1 VPLERRRIG
10 RFVLLAAGLG
20 AAFYLGT
27 LAPKTQHVRVVLGDG
42 APLVTGVTL
51 AYLAENG
58 EALREAELHWA
69 LGSAPRVV
77 AHEPELPNG
86 EVRLR
91 IDLDA
96 REGRRTV
103 ERRVTLGGGS
113 TQVDVSRALVRDD
126 KPEKPE

>member
-1 VPLERRRIG
+1 MA
-10 RFVLLAAGLG
+10 RFAVLAAGLAG
-20 AAFYLGT
+20 ALYVGT

-42 APLVTGVTL
+42 AGQVSGVRL
-51 AYLAENG
+51 AYVRKDG
-58 EALREAELHWA
+58 EALRETEFRYAQ
-69 LGSAPRVV
+69 GSAPRIV
-77 AHEPELPNG
+77 AHEPDLPDG
-86 EVRLR
+86 DYILK

-113 TQVDVSRALVRDD
+113 TQIDVSRALVREAD